1 MKTLQKS
8 NKRISE
14 MFNGIA
20 PRYDL
25 LNHLLSANLDKIW
38 RKNTIRQIDRT
49 NNIRILD
56 VATGTGD
63 LAIEAAKLKPE
74 EIVGVDISEKM
85 LEIAKKKVNERKLSV
100 PVSFQIAPAE
110 NLSFE
115 DGSFDFVTVAFGVRN
130 FEDLQKG
137 LEEMRRVLKPG
148 GKVII
153 LEFSKP
159 GNFFLKSIYY
169 FYFRNILP
177 LIGRMV
183 SKSSFAYTYLP
194 DSVDD
199 FPYGNDFLHKLNE
212 AGFRNTKL
220 IRQTFGIASIYYG
233 YK

>member
-8 NKRISE
+8 NTKISE

-38 RKNTIRQIDRT
+38 RKNTIKQIDRT
-49 NNIRILD
+49 DEIRILD

-63 LAIEAAKLKPE
+63 LALEAVRLKPV
-74 EIVGVDISEKM
+74 EIVGIDISEKM
-85 LEIAKKKVNERKLSV
+85 LEIAKKKVSDRKISV
-100 PVSFQIAPAE
+100 PFSFQIAAAE
-110 NLSFE
+110 DLPFE
-115 DGSFDFVTVAFGVRN
+115 DEEFDFVTVAFGVRN

-137 LEEMRRVLKPG
+137 FSEMRRVLKQN
-148 GKVII
+148 GKLII

-159 GNFFLKSIYY
+159 DNSILKSIYY
-169 FYFRNILP
+169 FYFKNILP
-177 LIGRMV
+177 LIGKIV

-199 FPYGNDFLHKLNE
+199 FPYGKELLKKLNE
-212 AGFRNTKL
+212 AGFTGTLDLSSRHS
-220 IRQTFGIASIYYG
+220 A
-233 YK
+233 